1 MNTRISTKSAET
13 GNYSILMTLIE
24 IERLFSDTL
33 DEILIVPEYHIL
45 CDASSDWSR
54 ESRDRGRQNV
64 VSPWE

>member
-33 DEILIVPEYHIL
+33 DEILIVPEYDIL
-45 CDASSDWSR
+45 CDASSD
-54 ESRDRGRQNV
+54 
-64 VSPWE
+64 